1 MSAVLS
7 AGKRVYVL
15 YELEKRMKVVDLR
28 ALLPAV
34 RFLKVQNHYP
44 LTRKM
49 NHHQPIAEIVADVL
63 VDFIE
68 RIKTAPPVT
77 LPNTPPSKP

>member
-1 MSAVLS
+1 
-7 AGKRVYVL
+7 
-15 YELEKRMKVVDLR
+15 MKVVDLR
-28 ALLPAV
+28 ALLQAV
-34 RFLKVQNHYP
+34 YFLKVQNHYP

-68 RIKTAPPVT
+68 RIKHASQAIP
-77 LPNTPPSKP
+77 PNTPPPKP